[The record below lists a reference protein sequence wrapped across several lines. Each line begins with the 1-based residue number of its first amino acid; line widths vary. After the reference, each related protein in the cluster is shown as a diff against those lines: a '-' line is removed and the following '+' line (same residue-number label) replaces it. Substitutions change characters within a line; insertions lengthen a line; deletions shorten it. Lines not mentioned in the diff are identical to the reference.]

1 MTEAPFFFPNRGCS
15 LFGVLHDPG
24 ATAAP
29 RGQDR
34 EVSESPAGDR
44 KVNLMIVAS
53 GLGVGGAEVVMR
65 DLALTLDRRLFNVS
79 VCCLRW
85 LGETA
90 DALAR
95 AGVDVTCLAKSPD
108 QRVDYLTSIKL
119 LRLIKAKQIDA
130 VHTHTTNGLVDAGI
144 CKLLRPRLKVIHTFH
159 FGNYPRTEGRIR
171 WIERAFSRVADRLV
185 AVGEVQRRQ
194 LLSAYRFQQ
203 ADLAVV
209 HNGVNF
215 VSGTGA
221 GSFRARVGGENRILI
236 GTIATLIEQKGLR
249 DLLAVAHRFRDAGDK
264 VRFVVV
270 GDGHLRPE
278 LEAMRRKMGLDD
290 TVVFTGWVPDA
301 AESTLPDLDVFFQP
315 SLWEAMSVVVLEAMA
330 AGKPI
335 VATRVGETPEI
346 LEDGVDA
353 LLVERGDIGGMAAA
367 LGRLI
372 DDPCL
377 RSRLGRAAR
386 QKSER
391 FTVANMT
398 RAYERVYL
406 GLA

>member
-1 MTEAPFFFPNRGCS
+1 M
-15 LFGVLHDPG
+15 
-24 ATAAP
+24 
-29 RGQDR
+29 
-34 EVSESPAGDR
+34 SESPAGDR

-53 GLGVGGAEVVMR
+53 GLGIGGAEIVIR
-65 DLALTLDRRLFNVS
+65 DLALTLDPRLFNVS
-79 VCCLRW
+79 VCCLTW

-90 DALAR
+90 DELVR
-95 AGVDVTCLAKSPD
+95 AGVDVTCLSTSSGT
-108 QRVDYLTSIKL
+108 RVDYLTSIKL
-119 LRLIKAKQIDA
+119 LRLIKAKRIDL
-130 VHTHTTNGLVDAGI
+130 VHTHTTHGLVDAGI

-159 FGNYPRTEGRIR
+159 FGNYPHKESRALWMERT
-171 WIERAFSRVADRLV
+171 FSRVVDRLV

-194 LLSAYRFQQ
+194 LQSVYRFRKD
-203 ADLAVV
+203 DLAVI
-209 HNGVNF
+209 HNGVKTAPD
-215 VSGTGA
+215 SSA
-221 GSFRARVGGENRILI
+221 DSFRARVGGENRILV

-249 DLLAVAHRFRDAGDK
+249 DLLAVARRFRDAGDH

-270 GDGHLRPE
+270 GEGYLRPE
-278 LEAMRRKMGLDD
+278 LEATRRELGLDD
-290 TVVFTGWVPDA
+290 TVVFTGWVPNA

-386 QKSER
+386 QKAER

>member
-1 MTEAPFFFPNRGCS
+1 MKTAPDS
-15 LFGVLHDPG
+15 
-24 ATAAP
+24 
-29 RGQDR
+29 
-34 EVSESPAGDR
+34 S
-44 KVNLMIVAS
+44 
-53 GLGVGGAEVVMR
+53 
-65 DLALTLDRRLFNVS
+65 
-79 VCCLRW
+79 
-85 LGETA
+85 A
-90 DALAR
+90 D
-95 AGVDVTCLAKSPD
+95 
-108 QRVDYLTSIKL
+108 
-119 LRLIKAKQIDA
+119 
-130 VHTHTTNGLVDAGI
+130 
-144 CKLLRPRLKVIHTFH
+144 
-159 FGNYPRTEGRIR
+159 
-171 WIERAFSRVADRLV
+171 
-185 AVGEVQRRQ
+185 
-194 LLSAYRFQQ
+194 
-203 ADLAVV
+203 
-209 HNGVNF
+209 
-215 VSGTGA
+215 
-221 GSFRARVGGENRILI
+221 SFRARVGGENRILV

-249 DLLAVAHRFRDAGDK
+249 DLLAVARRFRDAGDH

-270 GDGHLRPE
+270 GEGYLRPE
-278 LEAMRRKMGLDD
+278 LEATRRELGLDD
-290 TVVFTGWVPDA
+290 TVVFTGWVPNA

-386 QKSER
+386 QKAER